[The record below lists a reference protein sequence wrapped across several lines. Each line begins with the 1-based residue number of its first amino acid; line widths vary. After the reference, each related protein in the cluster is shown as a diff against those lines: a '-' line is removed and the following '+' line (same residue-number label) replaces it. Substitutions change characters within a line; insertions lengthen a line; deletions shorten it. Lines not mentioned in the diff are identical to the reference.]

1 MDEKIDY
8 YESNYEPPDENF
20 ETIEQKHSRLL
31 FQITTLISKL
41 KNLSKDISSLL
52 ADSKDLY
59 DEIMDSNE
67 TEKEH
72 DYFFK
77 QYMKLNSE
85 INQIL
90 GENYE

>member
-67 TEKEH
+67 TEKEY

-77 QYMKLNSE
+77 QHMKLNSE

>member
-31 FQITTLISKL
+31 FQITTLRSKL

-67 TEKEH
+67 TEKEY

-77 QYMKLNSE
+77 QYMKLNYE